1 MFTKCNHFL
10 MTMCVISFIIPVYNG
25 HSTIERCIDSITRIG
40 LPENQFEI
48 IVVDDCST
56 DNTLKVLN
64 ELAYT
69 HPNMLVIAQQVNKK
83 AGGARNTGLSKA
95 QGEYI
100 MFVDA
105 DDEVGVGLKNALSN
119 VVGTGI
125 DILSCRFQKQREF
138 NSEFYLASLNTLE
151 KQRTVNGK
159 VYCQKY
165 YRANDHMGAYLFRGG
180 YLKRMQHPFV
190 EGLIFEDMDWVE
202 YHVYHCDT
210 IRYDDS
216 VIYSNYATP
225 GSILHSLNFTKDA
238 DVVLFCY
245 RRLCFAKSV
254 EDVAPQLYQ
263 KVFPF
268 FSWVPQTFSFRHMT
282 RHTRKSA
289 RRLFDTIGSEALS
302 FFEDNYQWKG
312 FNRICVK
319 HPSLAVLIVAVVHP
333 ITHFGRTIVC
343 MLRQNKL

>member
-10 MTMCVISFIIPVYNG
+10 MTMCDISFIIPVFNG
-25 HSTIERCIDSITRIG
+25 QSTIERCIDSITRIG
-40 LPENQFEI
+40 LTEDQFEI
-48 IVVDDCST
+48 IVIDDCST
-56 DNTLKVLN
+56 DNTLEVLDG
-64 ELAYT
+64 LANA
-69 HPNMLVIAQQVNKK
+69 HPNIFVIAQKVNKK
-83 AGGARNTGLSKA
+83 PGGARNVGLTQAK
-95 QGEYI
+95 GKYI

-105 DDEVGVGLKNALSN
+105 DDEVEIGLKNALSY
-119 VVGTGI
+119 VVSVGV
-125 DILSCRFQKQREF
+125 DILLCGYQKQHEF
-138 NSEFYLASLNTLE
+138 NAEFRVASPNALE
-151 KQRTVNGK
+151 KHRTLSGK
-159 VYCQKY
+159 KYCQNY
-165 YRANDHMGAYLFRGG
+165 YRTSDGLFTCLFRSN
-180 YLKRMQHPFV
+180 YLKKMNHPFV

-202 YHVYHCDT
+202 YHVYHCET
-210 IRYDDS
+210 IQYDES

-225 GSILHSLNFTKDA
+225 GSILHSIDLTKDA
-238 DVVLFCY
+238 DIVLFCY
-245 RRLCFAKSV
+245 RRLRFAKSV
-254 EDVAPQLYQ
+254 EDVAPQFYP
-263 KVFPF
+263 KVFPV

-282 RHTRKSA
+282 RHTGKSA